1 MNPARRPPPPP
12 PPPPCV
18 DHELSCGVDGV
29 SRNQLHDQRK
39 GVDLYDPQLYA
50 RGEAHRVWRA
60 LRDHTP
66 VHWNAEP
73 GPGFWAVTRYRDV
86 RWVLR
91 DHEAFTS
98 ELGIVLWSLGVPDPA
113 AGKMVAVT
121 DPPRHQ
127 RLREPLGRPLTRHA
141 VGDHAGWLRALVRET
156 IAPAWDCDVWDVA
169 AAFARL
175 PVASVVRLMDFPR
188 EDLEVLL
195 QWTYA
200 AVAPL
205 DPHYRTGSMESTLL
219 RAHHEIMN
227 YFRRR
232 VRERRAALGTDL
244 LSHLLTVDAGGRP
257 MTDEEVIVNCYNV
270 FLGAA
275 VTTSQAIVS
284 TLIAVAEQGGGEG
297 RWPVDAP
304 TSTAVEE
311 ALRWSS
317 PTMNF
322 LRHAKHDLEL
332 HGVTIRAGD
341 AVLASIA
348 SANRDERV
356 FDRADVFDPA
366 RTPNPHLAFGG
377 GAHYCV
383 GQSLAR
389 LTLQLV
395 FEEFFTRLECFELA
409 EPPVRLVSNLA
420 AGVVSA
426 PMRLKLRPR

>member
-1 MNPARRPPPPP
+1 MTPECAAVALDRI
-12 PPPPCV
+12 
-18 DHELSCGVDGV
+18 
-29 SRNQLHDQRK
+29 
-39 GVDLYDPQLYA
+39 DLYDPALYA
-50 RGEAHRVWRA
+50 RGDAHLVWRT
-60 LRDHTP
+60 LRDECP
-66 VHWNAEP
+66 VFWNAHP
-73 GPGFWAVTRYRDV
+73 APGFWAVTRYQDV
-86 RWVLR
+86 RRVLR
-91 DHEAFTS
+91 DHDAFTS
-98 ELGIVLWSLGVPDPA
+98 ERGIVLWSLGVPDPA

-127 RLREPLGRPLTRHA
+127 RLREPLSKPLTRHA
-141 VGDHAGWLRALVRET
+141 VCDHEGWLRELVRRT
-156 IAPAWDCDVWDVA
+156 VAPAWDSDVWDVA
-169 AAFARL
+169 EAFARL
-175 PVASVVRLMDFPR
+175 PVASVGTLMDFPPADT
-188 EDLEVLL
+188 EQLL

-205 DPHYRTGSMESTLL
+205 DPRYQTGSMEATLL

-232 VRERRAALGTDL
+232 VRERRTALGKDL
-244 LSHLLTVDAGGRP
+244 LSHLLTAQVDGRP
-257 MTDEEVIVNCYNV
+257 MTDEEVIVNCYNI

-275 VTTSQAIVS
+275 VTTSQAITT
-284 TLIAVAEQGGGEG
+284 TLIALAEQGGGVG
-297 RWPVDAP
+297 RWPARAP
-304 TSTAVEE
+304 LATAIEE

-322 LRHAKHDLEL
+322 LRHARRDLEL
-332 HGVTIRAGD
+332 HGVTIGEGD

-356 FDRADVFDPA
+356 FADPYVFDPA

-377 GAHYCV
+377 GAHYCI

-395 FEEFFTRLECFELA
+395 FEEFVTKLECFELV
-409 EPPVRLVSNLA
+409 EPPVHLASNLA

-426 PMRLKLRPR
+426 PMRLKRGAR

>member
-1 MNPARRPPPPP
+1 MRITAPEKGARVALDR
-12 PPPPCV
+12 
-18 DHELSCGVDGV
+18 
-29 SRNQLHDQRK
+29 
-39 GVDLYDPQLYA
+39 VDLYDAELYA
-50 RGEAHRVWRA
+50 TGDAHLVWQTLRA
-60 LRDHTP
+60 DCP
-66 VHWNAEP
+66 VFWNANP
-73 GPGFWAVTRYRDV
+73 APGFWAVTRYQDV
-86 RWVLR
+86 RRVLR

-98 ELGIVLWSLGVPDPA
+98 ERGIVLWSLGVPDPA

-141 VGDHAGWLRALVRET
+141 VGDHAGWLRGLVRET
-156 IAPAWDCDVWDVA
+156 VAPAWDCDVWDVA

-188 EDLEVLL
+188 DDVELLL

-219 RAHHEIMN
+219 RSHHEVMN

-232 VRERRAALGTDL
+232 VRERRTALGSDL
-244 LSHLLTVDAGGRP
+244 LSHLLSVDVGGRP
-257 MTDEEVIVNCYNV
+257 MTEEEVIVNCYNV

-284 TLIAVAEQGGGEG
+284 ALIAVAEQGGGGEG
-297 RWPVDAP
+297 RWPADAP
-304 TSTAVEE
+304 VSTAVEE

-322 LRHAKHDLEL
+322 LRHAKQDVEL
-332 HGVTIRAGD
+332 HGVTIREGD

-356 FDRADVFDPA
+356 FDRPYVFDPT

-389 LTLQLV
+389 LTLQVV
-395 FEEFFTRLECFELA
+395 FEEFFAALECFELA
-409 EPPVRLVSNLA
+409 EPPVHLVSNLA

-426 PMRLKLRPR
+426 SIRMKLRQAR